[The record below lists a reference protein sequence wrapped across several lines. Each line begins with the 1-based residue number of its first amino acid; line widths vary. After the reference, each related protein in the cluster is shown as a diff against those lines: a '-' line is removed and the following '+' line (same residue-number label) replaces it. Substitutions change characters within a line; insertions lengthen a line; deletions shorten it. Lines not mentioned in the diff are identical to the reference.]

1 MAKYKLVMMT
11 LSAILVISIL
21 VSLHI
26 YLDHKR
32 ALEATLRYVSTEAQ
46 LNSLNL
52 RHSGDNLL
60 LVRGD
65 LEKYNCSLRDFKQNY
80 PERAVFDGFLL
91 HSMKTR
97 MDRLESSLT
106 IVYLIQGEDVPVKL
120 AEALDRLDYYFSN
133 IDTVYMKMYGSNGTF
148 NCTLLPDN
156 ETAQHIDMVFTL
168 VYNSI
173 TQSKNEKGLFTGFND
188 TIIDMLWSLAS
199 SLQNS

>member
-1 MAKYKLVMMT
+1 MSRCKLAIVV
-11 LSAILVISIL
+11 LSVILVVSIL
-21 VSLHI
+21 ALSYV
-26 YLDHKR
+26 YLEHRK
-32 ALEATLRYVSTEAQ
+32 ALEVTLRYASTEAQ

-60 LVRGD
+60 LVRED
-65 LEKYNCSLRDFKQNY
+65 LEKYNCSLRDFKQSY

-106 IVYLIQGEDVPVKL
+106 IIYLVQGGDVPVKL
-120 AEALDRLDYYFSN
+120 AEALNRLDYYFSN
-133 IDTVYMKMYGSNGTF
+133 IDTGYMKVYGSNGRF

-156 ETAQHIDMVFTL
+156 ETAQHLDMVFTL

-199 SLQNS
+199 SIHNS

>member
-1 MAKYKLVMMT
+1 MARYKLAIVI

-21 VSLHI
+21 ASSYV
-26 YLDHKR
+26 YLEHKR
-32 ALEATLRYVSTEAQ
+32 ALEATLRYASTEAQ

-52 RHSGDNLL
+52 RHSGKNLL
-60 LVRGD
+60 LVKED
-65 LEKYNCSLRDFKQNY
+65 LEKYNCSLGDFKRDY

-97 MDRLESSLT
+97 MDGLESSLT
-106 IVYLIQGEDVPVKL
+106 IVYLVQGESMPVKL

-133 IDTVYMKMYGSNGTF
+133 LDTVYMKMYGSNGMF

-156 ETAQHIDMVFTL
+156 ETAQRLDTVFTL
-168 VYNSI
+168 IYNSI
-173 TQSKNEKGLFTGFND
+173 SQSKNEKGLFTGFNE
-188 TIIDMLWSLAS
+188 TVIDELWSVAS

>member
-1 MAKYKLVMMT
+1 MARYKLAIVI

-21 VSLHI
+21 ASSYV

-52 RHSGDNLL
+52 RHSGENLL
-60 LVRGD
+60 LVRED
-65 LEKYNCSLRDFKQNY
+65 LEKYNCSLRDFKQSY
-80 PERAVFDGFLL
+80 PEKAVFDGFLL

-133 IDTVYMKMYGSNGTF
+133 IDTVYMKMYGSNGAF
-148 NCTLLPDN
+148 NCTLLPNN
-156 ETAQHIDMVFTL
+156 ETAQRLDTVFSL
-168 VYNSI
+168 IYNSI
-173 TQSKNEKGLFTGFND
+173 TQSKNEKGLFTGFNE
-188 TIIDMLWSLAS
+188 TVIDELWSLAS